1 MHGGKIVSHHILN
14 KIVSIG
20 FELESYDITPV
31 TLREYD
37 DDGHWPIPG
46 KLKFIYANHVI
57 NENVIR
63 SWDTTLKGL
72 RTKFSRL
79 EDIGRMDDVIFEI
92 GDYEYLLDRT
102 SFIRSVTI
110 PRLRDMQLIFHT
122 EFKVTYLHPIASDNV
137 LLNYF
142 KLTIQ
147 QIIQYYSTAVV
158 IPVLARINY
167 QPTSPIEPPPPE
179 PIYGFGSSVQDDL
192 PYIPTSPTPTSPTIH
207 PSTTPTDSPLPYGSV
222 MDQPMFNYNP
232 SSILD
237 YLHLVITDSE
247 KFLMVTDAPVDDI
260 IDTIPWHPQCTIGIH
275 LIDLINIVQYI
286 SEHAGYNFDW
296 VHKKS
301 TELKAGIDTTP
312 LEDNMYFLWS
322 MYLFK
327 DEYKLTKGGDYDYKL
342 AVRHPFEQIY
352 KHHLPDISSKSQSRL
367 DVKNMFDGVTSF
379 PYEGIVLLEIR
390 DFYAQF
396 LLSYTET
403 LESDFPDGVPLSVL
417 DRGTDALLD
426 RDRDRDR
433 A

>member
-1 MHGGKIVSHHILN
+1 MRGGKIVSHHILN

-20 FELESYDITPV
+20 FELESYDITPI

-37 DDGHWPIPG
+37 DEGHGTIPG
-46 KLKFIYANHVI
+46 MLKFIYANHVI

-72 RTKFSRL
+72 RTRFSHL
-79 EDIGRMDDVIFEI
+79 EDVGRMDDVIFEI
-92 GDYEYLLDRT
+92 GDYEYKLDRT
-102 SFIRSVTI
+102 SFIKSATI
-110 PRLRDMQLIFHT
+110 PRMRDIQLIFHT

-142 KLTIQ
+142 KLAIQ
-147 QIIQYYSTAVV
+147 QIIQYYSTAVI
-158 IPVLARINY
+158 IPVIARINY
-167 QPTSPIEPPPPE
+167 QPTSPIEPPPTE
-179 PIYGFGSSVQDDL
+179 PMYGQDDQ
-192 PYIPTSPTPTSPTIH
+192 PYIPTSPTSPSYPYT
-207 PSTTPTDSPLPYGSV
+207 STTPTDSPLPSYSPI
-222 MDQPMFNYNP
+222 MDQTMFNYNP
-232 SSILD
+232 SGILD

-286 SEHAGYNFDW
+286 SQYAGYNFDW
-296 VHKKS
+296 VYKRS
-301 TELKAGIDTTP
+301 TELKAGIDTSL

-327 DEYKLTKGGDYDYKL
+327 DEHKLTKGGDYDYKL
-342 AVRHPFEQIY
+342 AVRHPFEEIY
-352 KHHLPDISSKSQSRL
+352 KHHISEINDKSQSRL
-367 DVKNMFDGVTSF
+367 DGKNVFHGVTSF
-379 PYEGIVLLEIR
+379 PYEGILLLEIR

-403 LESDFPDGVPLSVL
+403 LESQFPDGVPLSVL

-426 RDRDRDR
+426 RD
-433 A
+433 ASKP

>member
-37 DDGHWPIPG
+37 DEGHGPMQG
-46 KLKFIYANHVI
+46 MLKFIYANHVI
-57 NENVIR
+57 NEHVIR

-72 RTKFSRL
+72 RTKFSHL
-79 EDIGRMDDVIFEI
+79 EDVGRMDDVIFDI
-92 GDYEYLLDRT
+92 GDYEYELDRT

-110 PRLRDMQLIFHT
+110 PSMSDIQLIFHT
-122 EFKVTYLHPIASDNV
+122 EFKVTYLHPVVSDNI

-147 QIIQYYSTAVV
+147 QIMQYYSNAIV
-158 IPVLARINY
+158 IPATARLNY
-167 QPTSPIEPPPPE
+167 QPTSPIEPPPTE
-179 PIYGFGSSVQDDL
+179 PYDPVFSQDDL
-192 PYIPTSPTPTSPTIH
+192 PYMPTSPTIH
-207 PSTTPTDSPLPYGSV
+207 PSTTPKDSPELPYDPVS
-222 MDQPMFNYNP
+222 MDQTMFNYNP
-232 SSILD
+232 SGILD

-247 KFLMVTDAPVDDI
+247 NFLMVTDTPVDDI
-260 IDTIPWHPQCTIGIH
+260 IDTIPWHPQCTIGIY
-275 LIDLINIVQYI
+275 LIDLINIVEYI
-286 SEHAGYNFDW
+286 SQFAGYNFDW

-301 TELKAGIDTTP
+301 IELKAGIDTTP

-327 DEYKLTKGGDYDYKL
+327 DEHNLTKGGQYDYKL
-342 AVRHPFEQIY
+342 AVRHPFEEIY
-352 KHHLPDISSKSQSRL
+352 THHLPESKSPFG
-367 DVKNMFDGVTSF
+367 KNKFHGVTSF
-379 PYEGIVLLEIR
+379 PYDGIVLLEIR

-403 LESDFPDGVPLSVL
+403 MESQFPDGVPLSVL
-417 DRGTDALLD
+417 DRGTDVLLTY
-426 RDRDRDR
+426 
-433 A
+433 